1 MFIFKSSEQSGES
14 GFSGRQIKEA
24 LDKSQAIISFTP
36 DGIILHANENF
47 LSATGYRLE
56 DIVGK
61 HHSIFCEDAYTRTAE
76 YKEFW
81 ADLRD
86 GKFQSNLIKRIN
98 RSGKAIYIQARYNPI
113 HDADGSVVG
122 VIEYCADI
130 TIPTLKTAEAV
141 ARTQAS
147 ITFTPEGVI
156 KDANDTFL
164 AATGYRLDEIQGQH
178 HRMFCP
184 PDIVNSSEYQSFW
197 ADLAAGASNTGE
209 FKRINSHGDIL
220 WLRASYSPDYDN
232 TGKVVSVTK
241 HANDIT
247 QERKVKE
254 RTIDISTTTASA
266 IAEMNQSIT
275 EISKSMSVARE
286 RAQLT
291 SSSVD
296 GTKEIVGR
304 LSTTSE
310 SMSKTVEFIYSIADQ
325 INLLALNA
333 AVEAARAGEAGRG
346 FAVVAGEVKNLA
358 SSATNFTQ
366 SIAKE
371 IEAVQAISGE
381 ISENMEHMINSIS
394 DLSTSTASVATAIE
408 QQNVVVSDIA
418 IQMEDLTT
426 LVTR

>member
-1 MFIFKSSEQSGES
+1 MFIFKSSERSGEF
-14 GFSGRQIKEA
+14 GFSGRQIKDA

-36 DGIILHANENF
+36 EGIILHANENF

-61 HHSIFCEDAYTRTAE
+61 HHSIFCEDAYTRSEE
-76 YKEFW
+76 YKDFW
-81 ADLRD
+81 AELRE
-86 GKFQSNLIKRIN
+86 GKFQSNSFKRIN
-98 RSGKAIYIQARYNPI
+98 RSGKAIYIQATYNPI
-113 HDADGSVVG
+113 HDTEGNVVG
-122 VIEYCADI
+122 VIKYCTDI
-130 TIPTLKTAEAV
+130 TIPTMKSAEAV

-147 ITFTPEGVI
+147 ITFTPEGFI
-156 KDANDTFL
+156 KDANETFL

-184 PDIVNSSEYQSFW
+184 PDIANSPEYQTFW
-197 ADLAAGASNTGE
+197 ADLAAGVSNTGE
-209 FKRINSHGDIL
+209 FKRVNRHGDVL

-232 TGKVVSVTK
+232 SGKVVSVTK
-241 HANDIT
+241 LASDIT
-247 QERKVKE
+247 QERKIKE

-275 EISKSMSVARE
+275 EISKSMNGARQT
-286 RAQLT
+286 AHLS

-296 GTKEIVGR
+296 GTKEVVGR

-358 SSATNFTQ
+358 NSATNFTQ

-381 ISENMEHMINSIS
+381 ISENMEQMITSIS
-394 DLSTSTASVATAIE
+394 DLSASTDSVATAIE
-408 QQNVVVSDIA
+408 QQNIVVSDIA
-418 IQMEDLTT
+418 NQMEDLTT

>member
-1 MFIFKSSEQSGES
+1 MFIFKSSEQSGEF

-86 GKFQSNLIKRIN
+86 GKFQSNSFKRIN
-98 RSGKAIYIQARYNPI
+98 RSGKAIYIQATYNPI
-113 HDADGSVVG
+113 HDVDGSVVG
-122 VIEYCADI
+122 VIKYCTDI

-209 FKRINSHGDIL
+209 FKRVNRHGDIL

-241 HANDIT
+241 HTNDIT

-333 AVEAARAGEAGRG
+333 AVESARAGEAGRG

-394 DLSTSTASVATAIE
+394 DLSTSTAFVATAIE

-426 LVTR
+426 LVAG

>member
-1 MFIFKSSEQSGES
+1 MFIFKSSERSGEF
-14 GFSGRQIKEA
+14 GFFGRQIKDA

-36 DGIILHANENF
+36 EGIILHANENF

-61 HHSIFCEDAYTRTAE
+61 HHSIFCEEAYTRTEE
-76 YKEFW
+76 YKDFW
-81 ADLRD
+81 AELRE
-86 GKFQSNLIKRIN
+86 GKFQSNSFKRIN
-98 RSGKAIYIQARYNPI
+98 RSGKAIYIQATYNPI
-113 HDADGSVVG
+113 HDTEGNVVG
-122 VIEYCADI
+122 VIKYCTDI
-130 TIPTLKTAEAV
+130 TIPTMKSAEAV

-147 ITFTPEGVI
+147 ITFTPEGFI
-156 KDANDTFL
+156 KDANETFL

-184 PDIVNSSEYQSFW
+184 PDIANSPEYQTFW
-197 ADLAAGASNTGE
+197 SDLAAGVSNTGE
-209 FKRINSHGDIL
+209 FKRVNRHGDVL

-232 TGKVVSVTK
+232 SGKVVSVTK
-241 HANDIT
+241 LANDIT
-247 QERKVKE
+247 QERKFKE

-266 IAEMNQSIT
+266 IAEMSQSIT
-275 EISKSMSVARE
+275 EISKSMNGARE
-286 RAQLT
+286 TAHMT
-291 SSSVD
+291 SLSVG
-296 GTKEIVGR
+296 GTKEVVGR

-358 SSATNFTQ
+358 NSATNFTQ

-381 ISENMEHMINSIS
+381 ISENMEQMITSIS
-394 DLSTSTASVATAIE
+394 DLNASTDSVATAIE
-408 QQNVVVSDIA
+408 QQNIVVSDIA
-418 IQMEDLTT
+418 NQMEDLTT

>member
-1 MFIFKSSEQSGES
+1 MFIFKSSEQSGEF

-86 GKFQSNLIKRIN
+86 GKFQSNSFKRIN
-98 RSGKAIYIQARYNPI
+98 RSGKAIYIQATYNPI
-113 HDADGSVVG
+113 HDVDGSVVG
-122 VIEYCADI
+122 VIKYCTDI

-147 ITFTPEGVI
+147 ITFTTEGVI

-197 ADLAAGASNTGE
+197 ADLAAGAPNTGE
-209 FKRINSHGDIL
+209 FKRINRHGDIL

-381 ISENMEHMINSIS
+381 ISENMEQMINSIS

>member
-1 MFIFKSSEQSGES
+1 MFIFKSSEQSGVF

-86 GKFQSNLIKRIN
+86 GKFQSNSFKRIN
-98 RSGKAIYIQARYNPI
+98 RSGKAIYIQATYNPI
-113 HDADGSVVG
+113 HDVDGSVVG
-122 VIEYCADI
+122 VIKYCTDI
-130 TIPTLKTAEAV
+130 TIPTLKTAAAV
-141 ARTQAS
+141 ACTQAS

-197 ADLAAGASNTGE
+197 ADLAAGAPNTGE
-209 FKRINSHGDIL
+209 FKRINRHGDIL

-381 ISENMEHMINSIS
+381 ISENMKQMINSIS

>member
-1 MFIFKSSEQSGES
+1 MFIFKSSEQSGEF

-86 GKFQSNLIKRIN
+86 GKFQSNSFKRIN
-98 RSGKAIYIQARYNPI
+98 RSGKAIYIQATYNPI
-113 HDADGSVVG
+113 HDVDGSVVG
-122 VIEYCADI
+122 VIKYCTDI

-197 ADLAAGASNTGE
+197 ADLAAGAPNTGE
-209 FKRINSHGDIL
+209 FKRINRHGDIL

-333 AVEAARAGEAGRG
+333 AVESARAGEAGRG

-426 LVTR
+426 LVAG

>member
-1 MFIFKSSEQSGES
+1 MFIFKSSEQSGEF

-86 GKFQSNLIKRIN
+86 GKFQSNSFKRIN
-98 RSGKAIYIQARYNPI
+98 RSGKAIYIQATYNPI
-113 HDADGSVVG
+113 HDVDGSVVG
-122 VIEYCADI
+122 VIKYCTDI

-141 ARTQAS
+141 ARTHAS

-197 ADLAAGASNTGE
+197 ADLAAGASNTDE

-220 WLRASYSPDYDN
+220 WLRASYSPDYDS

-358 SSATNFTQ
+358 SSSTNFTQ

-381 ISENMEHMINSIS
+381 ISENMEQMINSIS

-426 LVTR
+426 LVAG